1 MALVSTTQT
10 ANPGTGNLAIT
21 PRALA
26 IAQSA
31 LTTFAIVCGLLLIPF
46 VVPPARAWVGGN
58 RLSGDWRPTLLA
70 LGLLLGYVV
79 MLAIPPL
86 RGFFELV
93 SLRMC
98 DYALIGA
105 IAVAWGLIL
114 LWIWRA
120 RLLERFL
127 QVHWE

>member
-1 MALVSTTQT
+1 MLV
-10 ANPGTGNLAIT
+10 
-21 PRALA
+21 
-26 IAQSA
+26 
-31 LTTFAIVCGLLLIPF
+31 
-46 VVPPARAWVGGN
+46 
-58 RLSGDWRPTLLA
+58 
-70 LGLLLGYVV
+70 
-79 MLAIPPL
+79 IPPL

-93 SLRMC
+93 SLRMS